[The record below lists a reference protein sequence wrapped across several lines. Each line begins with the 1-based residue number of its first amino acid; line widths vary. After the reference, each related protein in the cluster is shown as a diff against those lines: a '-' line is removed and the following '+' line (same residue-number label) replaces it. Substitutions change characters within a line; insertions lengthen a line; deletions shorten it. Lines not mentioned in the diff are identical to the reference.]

1 MGNKKFIVY
10 IHISPSNKK
19 YVGITSRSPNQRW
32 NNGKGYKNNEH
43 FYNSIQ
49 KYGWNNFKHIIVA
62 ENLSKEEACELEIK
76 LIKKF
81 NTQDYH
87 FGYNNTSGGEHTTF
101 SNESKKKMSESKKGY
116 IPSQA
121 TIEKLCIARQG
132 HTPVPRGT
140 KLTQEH
146 KNKISDGLNNFY
158 KFNKKPLQSSYH
170 GKSVICENMIF
181 NTMRECEKYYGLK
194 KNTVHRWLT
203 GYNLMPKDFYDKGLN
218 YINTPVNFKKE
229 IIENK
234 KGIVFDN
241 IFFSTIIECA
251 NYIGV
256 DRKTVGYWLNGVY
269 KMPSTI
275 LEKKLSYVPYYGY
288 RANNKK
294 GDF

>member
-1 MGNKKFIVY
+1 MENKKFIVY

-121 TIEKLCIARQG
+121 TIEKLCR
-132 HTPVPRGT
+132 T
-140 KLTQEH
+140 
-146 KNKISDGLNNFY
+146 
-158 KFNKKPLQSSYH
+158 H
-170 GKSVICENMIF
+170 GEILK
-181 NTMRECEKYYGLK
+181 LK
-194 KNTVHRWLT
+194 KGAILVDEHSTHKTLYVYYLA
-203 GYNLMPKDFYDKGLN
+203 
-218 YINTPVNFKKE
+218 E
-229 IIENK
+229 
-234 KGIVFDN
+234 GICSVSGISSN
-241 IFFSTIIECA
+241 GREQIFLYQTAGEML
-251 NYIGV
+251 GH
-256 DRKTVGYWLNGVY
+256 
-269 KMPSTI
+269 
-275 LEKKLSYVPYYGY
+275 VPYIMSE
-288 RANNKK
+288 NLNSQ
-294 GDF
+294 